1 MVVCSP
7 PKRVVRRRPPHPG
20 SAPPH
25 AHSLRSQVTFVDG
38 DKGMLQY
45 RGYPIEQLAK
55 NSDMLDCIFLLMVR
69 CWRPSSRVSAARLVF
84 YS

>member
-1 MVVCSP
+1 M
-7 PKRVVRRRPPHPG
+7 
-20 SAPPH
+20 
-25 AHSLRSQVTFVDG
+25 DG